1 MNIQQSPM
9 WIVKGESECW
19 QRSVQLNREAN
30 KSLKRRIDEWF
41 DILLPQ
47 HTCSL
52 KLTAMPHVWLRL
64 IEIQLSRLPG
74 DYFVNFTAV

>member
-1 MNIQQSPM
+1 M
-9 WIVKGESECW
+9 VKGKSACW

-30 KSLKRRIDEWF
+30 KSLKRRIDERF

-47 HTCSL
+47 RTCSL
-52 KLTAMPHVWLRL
+52 KLTAMPHVWLWL